1 MRAVHRRVATGRT
14 DSALTSARGPSGCL
28 RSCHRAHRLWAGRHA
43 SVPLCFCSSFSS
55 AQTTPCHLSAGCSGP
70 EGLFRTPFRFRLFEV
85 RSAFCPRSLLVSLSH
100 RRKGR
105 FGGNQAQSN
114 HRPSLGSRKS
124 TRSDSF
130 SLFSYKPLLRRCLQF
145 LSWSGLVYR
154 NRNSYAACPCICFP
168 TDRAWRL
175 CVLSVTRWTGLL
187 TGLCVYS
194 VPSLNMAH
202 MIPESRLASATT
214 AIRFPRRCAM
224 PSAHLHS
231 ASVCGFFTLIMVCA
245 ACTSSDLAREAP
257 ALVM

>member
-1 MRAVHRRVATGRT
+1 MLLLFLLLGANDSLSSLRWMLRPGRFV
-14 DSALTSARGPSGCL
+14 S
-28 RSCHRAHRLWAGRHA
+28 H
-43 SVPLCFCSSFSS
+43 SVC
-55 AQTTPCHLSAGCSGP
+55 
-70 EGLFRTPFRFRLFEV
+70 FRLFEV
-85 RSAFCPRSLLVSLSH
+85 RSAFCPRSLLASRVR

-105 FGGNQAQSN
+105 FVGNLAPSSL
-114 HRPSLGSRKS
+114 RPSGGQSERRALTPFRFSR
-124 TRSDSF
+124 TN
-130 SLFSYKPLLRRCLQF
+130 RCF
-145 LSWSGLVYR
+145 VGAYTSCPGLSEP
-154 NRNSYAACPCICFP
+154 NSYAACPSLCFR

-224 PSAHLHS
+224 LSAHLHS
-231 ASVCGFFTLIMVCA
+231 ASVCGFFTLIMVCV